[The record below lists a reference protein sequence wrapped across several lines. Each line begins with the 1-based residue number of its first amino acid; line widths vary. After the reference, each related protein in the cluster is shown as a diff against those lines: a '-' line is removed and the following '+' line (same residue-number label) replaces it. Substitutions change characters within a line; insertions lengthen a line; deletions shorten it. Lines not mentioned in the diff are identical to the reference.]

1 MIIEGG
7 IAMLLETIQGPA
19 ALRKLSLTALTQLA
33 QEIRT
38 VLLQKLSITGGHTGP
53 NLGVVELTIAL
64 HTVFETPIDQLI
76 FDVSHQAYVHK
87 MLTGRAQAFIDPA
100 HYADV
105 SGFTDPQESPYDLFA
120 VGHTSTSLALAS
132 GVAKARDL
140 QAEHYNVVAVI
151 GDGALSGGL
160 AYEGLNNIVAQGTNT
175 IVIVNDNE
183 RSIAENHGGLYG
195 NLQALRVTQGQAP
208 NNFFKALG
216 FDYHYLEAG
225 NDLAALIP
233 ALQQIKDTP
242 RPVLLHVHTQ
252 KGKGYALA
260 EQQPEKFHHGGPF
273 DLATG
278 AALAPKPALTYSS
291 LTADFML
298 QKMAQ
303 DPKVVALNAGA
314 PMLLFTPAQRRQAG
328 AQFVDVGIAEQQ
340 AATMTTGLARNGAK
354 PVWAVLSSFM
364 QRSFDQI
371 SHDLALND
379 LPGTILVYGASVHG
393 KNEQSHLGIFD
404 IPFLSHIPNLI
415 YLAPTTQHEYL
426 AMLDWAIDQTGH
438 PVAIRVPVGPVI
450 AGPIDETDYQ
460 AGLKNQI
467 TQQGTQVAL
476 FGVGNFY
483 QLAVAVAQ
491 ALFDQAGIRPTVI
504 NPKLISDVD
513 ATILSQLP
521 AQHQLVV
528 TLEDGILSGGYGQM
542 VASYLGN
549 VPIKVQNYG
558 LAKTF
563 PDRFDAEQLLAAQGL
578 TVPNIVQHILAAL

>member
-1 MIIEGG
+1 
-7 IAMLLETIQGPA
+7 MLLETIQSPA
-19 ALRKLSLTALTQLA
+19 ALKKLSLAALTQLA

-38 VLLQKLSITGGHTGP
+38 VLLRKLSAKGGHTGP

-64 HTVFETPIDQLI
+64 HTVFNTPTDRLI

-87 MLTGRAQAFIDPA
+87 ILTGRAQAFLDPA
-100 HYADV
+100 HYDDV
-105 SGFTDPQESPYDLFA
+105 SGFTDPRESPYDLFA
-120 VGHTSTSLALAS
+120 IGHTSTSLALAS

-140 QAEHYNVVAVI
+140 KGDHYNVVAVI

-160 AYEGLNNIVAQGTNT
+160 AYEGLNNIVALGTNT
-175 IVIVNDNE
+175 IVIVNDNN
-183 RSIAENHGGLYG
+183 RSIAENHGGLYE
-195 NLQALRVTQGQAP
+195 NLRQLRASHGQAP
-208 NNFFKALG
+208 DNFFKALG

-225 NDLAALIP
+225 NEIP
-233 ALQQIKDTP
+233 ALITALKAVKDQP
-242 RPVLLHVHTQ
+242 HPVLLHVHTL
-252 KGKGYALA
+252 KGKGYVYA
-260 EQQPEKFHHGGPF
+260 ENEPEKFHHGGPF
-273 DLATG
+273 DLTKG
-278 AALAPKPALTYSS
+278 NYLAKKPAVTYSS

-298 QKMAQ
+298 KKMAQ
-303 DPKVVALNAGA
+303 DPNVVALNAGA

-328 AQFVDVGIAEQQ
+328 SQFVDVGIAEQQ

-404 IPFLSHIPNLI
+404 IPFLSHIPNLR

-426 AMLDWAIDQTGH
+426 AMLDWAIDQTDH
-438 PVAIRVPVGPVI
+438 PVAIRVPVGPVV
-450 AGPIDETDYQ
+450 AGPVDTTDYQ
-460 AGLKNQI
+460 LGLKNQV

-476 FGVGNFY
+476 IGVGNFY
-483 QLAVAVAQ
+483 HLAVAVAETLTAQ
-491 ALFDQAGIRPTVI
+491 YQIHPTII
-504 NPKLISDVD
+504 NPKFISGVD
-513 ATILSQLP
+513 QDLLAKLP
-521 AQHQLVV
+521 AQHQVVV
-528 TLEDGILSGGYGQM
+528 TLEDGILDGGYGQT

-549 VPIKVQNYG
+549 TSLKVQNYG

-563 PDRFDAEQLLAAQGL
+563 PDRFDADQLLCQQGL
-578 TVPNIVQHILAAL
+578 TVPQIVQQIIQAL